1 MSEHQATSNGVSL
14 QRNIESLLLVATRPL
29 SLKKI
34 AEQTAVTVGDV
45 EATIEALKVKF
56 NTEDSGIHVLQHGT
70 TVQFVTS
77 PEVSAMITEYLKE
90 EQAGELTRPALETLT
105 IIAYRGPISKIQL
118 DTIRGVNCSLILRN
132 LMIKGLVDA
141 KSGKDKYQTTYSVT
155 SDFIRFLGLTDITQL
170 PDYEQLHVD
179 ERLEQI
185 INPTAPVTV
194 AEDQQAQPLPAPEP
208 VEEVIA
214 VAVTEPTEEEAQ

>member
-1 MSEHQATSNGVSL
+1 MSL
-14 QRNIESLLLVATRPL
+14 IRNLESLLLVATRPM
-29 SLKKI
+29 SLKKL
-34 AEQTAVTVGDV
+34 AEQTSVTVGD
-45 EATIEALKVKF
+45 IEQAMAQLKEKY
-56 NTEDSGIHVLQHGT
+56 NTEDSGIHLLEHGS

-77 PEVSAMITEYLKE
+77 PQTSQLVTEYLKE

-105 IIAYRGPISKIQL
+105 IVAYRGPISKIQL

-132 LMIKGLVDA
+132 LMIKGLVES
-141 KSGKDKYQTTYSVT
+141 KSAKDKFQTTYTVT
-155 SDFIRFLGLTDITQL
+155 ADFIRFLGLTDITQL

-194 AEDQQAQPLPAPEP
+194 AEDIAHQSVPPSDVL
-208 VEEVIA
+208 EEV
-214 VAVTEPTEEEAQ
+214 TE

>member
-1 MSEHQATSNGVSL
+1 MPDQKTASNTTVL
-14 QRNIESLLLVATRPL
+14 NRNLESLLLVATRPL
-29 SLKKI
+29 ALKKLAAQI
-34 AEQTAVTVGDV
+34 NVTVKEVEQTIGELKQKYNQ
-45 EATIEALKVKF
+45 EA
-56 NTEDSGIHVLQHGT
+56 SGIQILEHGS

-77 PEVSAMITEYLKE
+77 PLASKLVTEYLKE

-105 IIAYRGPISKIQL
+105 IVAYRGPISKIQL

-132 LMIKGLVDA
+132 LMIKGLVES
-141 KSGKDKYQTTYSVT
+141 KSARDKYQTTYTVT

-185 INPTAPVTV
+185 LNPTAPVTI
-194 AEDQQAQPLPAPEP
+194 AEDVNHQPNA
-208 VEEVIA
+208 
-214 VAVTEPTEEEAQ
+214 

>member
-1 MSEHQATSNGVSL
+1 MSEQKVTSNGVSL
-14 QRNIESLLLVATRPL
+14 NRNLESLLLVATRPL
-29 SLKKI
+29 SLKKLV
-34 AEQTAVTVGDV
+34 EQTNVTVKDV
-45 EATIEALKVKF
+45 EQAIGELKQKY
-56 NTEDSGIHVLQHGT
+56 NHDASGIQILEHGS

-77 PEVSAMITEYLKE
+77 PMASKLVTEYLKE

-132 LMIKGLVDA
+132 LMIKGLVEA
-141 KSGKDKYQTTYSVT
+141 KSAKDKYQTTYTVS

-185 INPTAPVTV
+185 LNPTAPVTV
-194 AEDQQAQPLPAPEP
+194 AEDHLAQPAS
-208 VEEVIA
+208 
-214 VAVTEPTEEEAQ
+214 

>member
-1 MSEHQATSNGVSL
+1 MSLT
-14 QRNIESLLLVATRPL
+14 RNLESLLLVATRPL
-29 SLKKI
+29 SLKKLADQTGVTAGDI
-34 AEQTAVTVGDV
+34 AKAIGE
-45 EATIEALKVKF
+45 LKQKY
-56 NTEDSGIHVLQHGT
+56 NHDDSGIQILAHGS

-77 PEVSAMITEYLKE
+77 PMASKLVTEYLKE

-105 IIAYRGPISKIQL
+105 IVAYRGPISKIQL

-132 LMIKGLVDA
+132 LMIKGLIEA
-141 KSGKDKYQTTYSVT
+141 KTAKDRFQTTYTVT
-155 SDFIRFLGLTDITQL
+155 SDFVRFLGLTDITQL

-194 AEDQQAQPLPAPEP
+194 AEENAHQASAIPAD
-208 VEEVIA
+208 
-214 VAVTEPTEEEAQ
+214 EPTE

>member
-1 MSEHQATSNGVSL
+1 MSLT
-14 QRNIESLLLVATRPL
+14 RNLESLLLVATRPL
-29 SLKKI
+29 SVKKL
-34 AEQTAVTVGDV
+34 AEQTNVTVKDV
-45 EATIEALKVKF
+45 EQAIGELKHRY
-56 NTEDSGIHVLQHGT
+56 NIDASGIQILEHGS

-77 PEVSAMITEYLKE
+77 PMASKLVTEYLKE

-105 IIAYRGPISKIQL
+105 IVAYRGPISKIQL

-132 LMIKGLVDA
+132 LMIKGLVES
-141 KSGKDKYQTTYSVT
+141 KSNKDKYQTTYTVT
-155 SDFIRFLGLTDITQL
+155 SDFIRFLGLTDISQL

-194 AEDQQAQPLPAPEP
+194 AEDTANQAH
-208 VEEVIA
+208 
-214 VAVTEPTEEEAQ
+214 